1 MAKYRLTANKTKF
14 YNLAKKFWPDIE
26 PMRRVEFI
34 KYHRVRDYGLIFRAG
49 DYFHRLFL
57 SCAYAN
63 VRLGDDWHTYDDGGE
78 RVHGWECHTLTF
90 QELMEAGML
99 EEVKER

>member
-49 DYFHRLFL
+49 DYFHWLFL
-57 SCAYAN
+57 SCAYGN
-63 VRLGDDWHTYDDGGE
+63 VRLGDDWRTYDDAGE

-90 QELMEAGML
+90 EELMDAGML

>member
-1 MAKYRLTANKTKF
+1 M
-14 YNLAKKFWPDIE
+14 
-26 PMRRVEFI
+26 
-34 KYHRVRDYGLIFRAG
+34 IFRAG

-57 SCAYAN
+57 SCAYGN

>member
-34 KYHRVRDYGLIFRAG
+34 KYHRVRDYGLIFGREITFTG
-49 DYFHRLFL
+49 C
-57 SCAYAN
+57 SCPA
-63 VRLGDDWHTYDDGGE
+63 HT
-78 RVHGWECHTLTF
+78 
-90 QELMEAGML
+90 GM
-99 EEVKER
+99 